1 LAGLASFNQAVSS
14 SHSGHFCS
22 SARLVM
28 LTVLGKK
35 KPRLCQTIPAFLT
48 ILALIA
54 YLDVLNDTDIPGEW
68 YK

>member
-1 LAGLASFNQAVSS
+1 
-14 SHSGHFCS
+14 
-22 SARLVM
+22 M

>member
-1 LAGLASFNQAVSS
+1 
-14 SHSGHFCS
+14 
-22 SARLVM
+22 M

-35 KPRLCQTIPAFLT
+35 KPRLYPPTPAFLT